1 MAKIKKSSLGD
12 TLIGAGVGV
21 VGGIAANLIDSKVMD
36 QSSAYTKAGVKA
48 AIGVA
53 LPMLIGGTI
62 TESLGASMIGVAGY
76 QLATEFGLDNSGSG
90 SGSGSGAPAAGALT
104 PAYSAALMG
113 ARENWIDA
121 HSKAKAA
128 TKVAGTQ
135 ENNIK
140 TTTM

>member
-36 QSSAYTKAGVKA
+36 QSSAYTKAGIKA

-76 QLATEFGLDNSGSG
+76 QLATEFGLDNSSNGESSSPG
-90 SGSGSGAPAAGALT
+90 TGALT
-104 PAYSAALMG
+104 PSYSAALMG
-113 ARENWIDA
+113 ARENWIEA
-121 HSKAKAA
+121 HSKANAAPA

>member
-76 QLATEFGLDNSGSG
+76 QLATEFGLDDNSSNGG
-90 SGSGSGAPAAGALT
+90 NAPAAGALT
-104 PAYSAALMG
+104 PSYSAALMG
-113 ARENWIDA
+113 ARENWIEA
-121 HSKAKAA
+121 HSKANAAPA

>member
-76 QLATEFGLDNSGSG
+76 QLATEFGLDDNSNSGSG
-90 SGSGSGAPAAGALT
+90 TPGTGALT
-104 PAYSAALMG
+104 PSYSAALMG
-113 ARENWIDA
+113 ARENWIEA
-121 HSKAKAA
+121 HAKPGAAA

>member
-76 QLATEFGLDNSGSG
+76 QLATEFGLDDSGNSGSG
-90 SGSGSGAPAAGALT
+90 TPGTGALT
-104 PAYSAALMG
+104 PSYSAALMG
-113 ARENWIDA
+113 ARENWIEA
-121 HSKAKAA
+121 HSKANAAPA

>member
-76 QLATEFGLDNSGSG
+76 QLATEFGLDDSSSNGG
-90 SGSGSGAPAAGALT
+90 NNPGTGALT
-104 PAYSAALMG
+104 PSYSAALMG
-113 ARENWIDA
+113 ARENWIEA
-121 HSKAKAA
+121 HARANAAPA